1 MPLKLT
7 AGYRMD
13 FGQIA
18 RIAAFCAQADA
29 QSLAGQAIA
38 EKLGI
43 SSARLHRLW
52 MIATALGIGEKGTWK
67 TSELG
72 RTLIQHDRFLDDPGT
87 LWLLHYII
95 SSDPANTVW
104 NTMVNHV
111 LIENPL
117 VTMAVAKRYFAG
129 LMEQYTEASFSEHL
143 NKEINAFF
151 DAYTRQSFSHLD
163 YLAETSPRAYS
174 LEGGRVPPKRIFEAT
189 LLLFR
194 DRFLPQTVTIDIIS
208 IAVGENSPGRVLN
221 LTARQVRDLLEEIE
235 GPGDIYVESR
245 ADLDQVRFSNDLTFP
260 NAVRRYY
267 EER

>member
-18 RIAAFCAQADA
+18 RIAAFCAQANV
-29 QSLAGQAIA
+29 QLLTGQAIA

-72 RTLIQHDRFLDDPGT
+72 RMLIQHDRFLDDLGT
-87 LWLLHYII
+87 LWLLHYVI
-95 SSDPANTVW
+95 SSDPGNTVW

-111 LIENPL
+111 LLENTL
-117 VTMAVAKRYFAG
+117 VTMALAKRCFAD
-129 LMEQYTEASFSEHL
+129 LMEQYTEASFNEHL
-143 NKEINAFF
+143 NKEINSFF
-151 DAYTRQSFSHLD
+151 DAYMRQSFSHLD
-163 YLAETSPRAYS
+163 YLVEESPRSYS
-174 LEGGRVPPKRIFEAT
+174 LEGGTIPPKRIFAAA

-194 DRFLPQTVTIDIIS
+194 DRFFPQTVTIDITS
-208 IAVGENSPGRVLN
+208 IAVGENSPGRVLS
-221 LTARQVRDLLEEIE
+221 LTERQVRDMLEEIE
-235 GPGDIYVESR
+235 GPGGIYVESR
-245 ADLDQVRFSNDLTFP
+245 ADLDQVRFPDDLTFLD
-260 NAVRRYY
+260 AVRRYY

>member
-7 AGYRMD
+7 AGYHMD

-29 QSLAGQAIA
+29 QVLTGHAIA

-52 MIATALGIGEKGTWK
+52 MIATALGVGERGTWK
-67 TSELG
+67 TTELG
-72 RTLIQHDRFLDDPGT
+72 RTLIQHDRFLDDVGT

-95 SSDPANTVW
+95 SSDPGNTVW

-111 LIENPL
+111 LVENPL
-117 VTMAVAKRYFAG
+117 VTMTVAKGYFAS
-129 LMEQYTEASFSEHL
+129 LMERYTEASFNEHL

-163 YLAETSPRAYS
+163 YLVEETPKTYS
-174 LEGGRVPPKRIFEAT
+174 LKRGAAPPSRVFEAA

-194 DRFLPQTVTIDIIS
+194 DRFLPHAVTMDIVS
-208 IAVGENSPGRVLN
+208 IASRDNSPGRVFG
-221 LTARQVRDLLEEIE
+221 LTGRQVQDLLEEVE
-235 GPGDIYVESR
+235 GPGGIYVESR
-245 ADLDQVRFSNDLTFP
+245 ADLDQVRFPDDLTFLD
-260 NAVRRYY
+260 AVRRYY

>member
-13 FGQIA
+13 FSQLA
-18 RIAAFCAQADA
+18 RIAAFCAQTGA
-29 QSLAGQAIA
+29 QPFTGQTIA

-72 RTLIQHDRFLDDPGT
+72 KTLVQYDRFLDDLGT
-87 LWLLHYII
+87 LWLLHFII
-95 SSDPANTVW
+95 SSDPTNTVW
-104 NTMVNHV
+104 NTMVNRV

-117 VTMAVAKRYFAG
+117 VTMAVAKRCFAG

-151 DAYTRQSFSHLD
+151 DAYTRQSFSHLN
-163 YLAETSPRAYS
+163 YLTEKSPRAYS
-174 LEGGRVPPKRIFEAT
+174 LLGGRIPPERIFEAA

-194 DRFLPQTVTIDIIS
+194 DRFFPQAVTIDIIS
-208 IAVGENSPGRVLN
+208 IAADENSPGRVFA
-221 LTARQVRDLLEEIE
+221 LTERQVRDLLEEIE
-235 GPGDIYVESR
+235 GPGEIYVESR
-245 ADLDQVRFSNDLTFP
+245 ADLDQVRFPAELTFLDT
-260 NAVRRYY
+260 VRRYY

>member
-18 RIAAFCAQADA
+18 RIAAFCAEANA
-29 QSLAGQAIA
+29 QLLTGQTIA

-72 RTLIQHDRFLDDPGT
+72 RTLIQHDRFLDDLGT
-87 LWLLHYII
+87 LWLLHYVI
-95 SSDPANTVW
+95 SSDPGNTVW

-111 LIENPL
+111 LLENPL
-117 VTMAVAKRYFAG
+117 VTMAVAKRCFTG

-151 DAYTRQSFSHLD
+151 NAYTRQSFSHLD
-163 YLAETSPRAYS
+163 YLVEKSPRAYT
-174 LEGGRVPPKRIFEAT
+174 LEGGSVPPKRIFEAA

-194 DRFLPQTVTIDIIS
+194 DRFSPQTVTIDIFS
-208 IAVGENSPGRVLN
+208 IAVDENSPGRVLG
-221 LTARQVRDLLEEIE
+221 LTERQVRDLLEEIE

-245 ADLDQVRFSNDLTFP
+245 ADLDQVRFSDDLTFLA
-260 NAVRRYY
+260 AVRRYY